1 MVYTTLYIKF
11 RKENVI
17 RIQNPVVDP
26 KKKDPNSNLIT
37 IIESI
42 ELDEK
47 VRIILELYKNN
58 NLIFSQDN
66 YNNFLIQNLIL
77 EGVPV
82 VQPDPKSKNP
92 SIYILK

>member
-1 MVYTTLYIKF
+1 LVYTSLYIKF

-26 KKKDPNSNLIT
+26 KRKDPTNNLIT
-37 IIESI
+37 VIESI
-42 ELDEK
+42 EIDEK

-82 VQPDPKSKNP
+82 VQSDPKSKNP
-92 SIYILK
+92 STI